1 MSVDK
6 RKAWREQEKQ
16 IVERW
21 NSAASRY
28 REVMEEI
35 SRQQPF
41 SGTAGPS
48 DELMRKAQAV
58 RAEIE
63 TLRRQV
69 ARLKVEFS
77 SGKRY

>member
-6 RKAWREQEKQ
+6 RKAWRVEEQK

-21 NSAASRY
+21 NSAAERY

-41 SGTAGPS
+41 TGPNGPS
-48 DELMRKAQAV
+48 EELERKAQAV

-63 TLRRQV
+63 ALRRQV